1 MPEVPVSELHGGF
14 AFALQGWMR
23 AQKQGSHNYI
33 NPGAGTLVTVG
44 LAISTN
50 FTSPE
55 WPQLPEVG
63 ELPVATAFYP
73 SQYPQPQTPA
83 YTPNVGY
90 YPFSESGVMFF
101 ENGRVNGVIRVDTAG
116 WASYEIGVF
125 SRRVQVPSSETGS
138 WTSAWHYFYR
148 VRRLTQ
154 SRLGLRVHDDLPDGS
169 PARGERSSATS
180 CSGNRFHEADFSW
193 AAAVVLGAC

>member
-73 SQYPQPQTPA
+73 SQYPQPQLPRIHRTL
-83 YTPNVGY
+83 
-90 YPFSESGVMFF
+90 
-101 ENGRVNGVIRVDTAG
+101 DT
-116 WASYEIGVF
+116 IHF
-125 SRRVQVPSSETGS
+125 PSLGS
-138 WTSAWHYFYR
+138 CS
-148 VRRLTQ
+148 
-154 SRLGLRVHDDLPDGS
+154 LRMDGS
-169 PARGERSSATS
+169 T
-180 CSGNRFHEADFSW
+180 
-193 AAAVVLGAC
+193 V